1 MRRNHFIVL
10 ALAAGFAACA
20 AAQIPPP
27 APPSAKPHH
36 AKVHHPRSH
45 HPAPPANAVA
55 KDHQRAMNQETASR
69 KRDSLTNREGKP
81 SLRSEKSLSSAQR
94 AESAREARAHRRSRV
109 KPHSTRKHHASGSTV
124 GVNRLERERRQ
135 GGESAPGYEDG
146 FRAGF
151 AAGLAAR
158 RGERESASGAPT
170 ASRPGPRTFSSHS
183 SEAAPEPVPEPDTEV
198 HVSDATVRSTS
209 PISGVTAA
217 GSDVPAMGRSHLRRE
232 SASLES
238 TASGHI
244 VPISLTASLHLL
256 HEPAVAP
263 LRGTLASL
271 QRQNQR
277 LDAEGLQRVEDE
289 RDLEYRISRK
299 LLVPLPVSNRLDVNP
314 GLPTERRYCRPWT
327 AEFLTDMAR
336 MHESVFHR
344 PLRVDSAVR
353 TVDYQRHLISFNANA
368 APAEGDVASPHE
380 TGATVDIAK
389 RGMTWREIGWM
400 RRYLKSLENAG
411 LIDVEEEFYQ
421 SCFHITVYDT
431 YGRRGLVP
439 RPGTVNDGG
448 SDRNSE
454 AAVEASGGQGQ

>member
-1 MRRNHFIVL
+1 M
-10 ALAAGFAACA
+10 
-20 AAQIPPP
+20 
-27 APPSAKPHH
+27 K
-36 AKVHHPRSH
+36 
-45 HPAPPANAVA
+45 
-55 KDHQRAMNQETASR
+55 QEAASR
-69 KRDSLTNREGKP
+69 KRESLPTTEGKP
-81 SLRSEKSLSSAQR
+81 ALRSEKSASSAQR
-94 AESAREARAHRRSRV
+94 AESARESRAHRRSRV
-109 KPHSTRKHHASGSTV
+109 KPHSPKKSHASGTST
-124 GVNRLERERRQ
+124 GGENRLEPERQQRA
-135 GGESAPGYEDG
+135 GSSPGYEDG

-151 AAGLAAR
+151 AAGLAAH
-158 RGERESASGAPT
+158 RGEEKSASSAPT
-170 ASRPGPRTFSSHS
+170 ASQPSPRTLSSQS
-183 SEAAPEPVPEPDTEV
+183 GEAAPEPAPEPDTEA

-209 PISGVTAA
+209 PLSGVAA
-217 GSDVPAMGRSHLRRE
+217 AESDVPAPAMERSHSRPE
-232 SASLES
+232 NASLES

-244 VPISLTASLHLL
+244 VPISLTASMHLL

-271 QRQNQR
+271 ERQNQR

-289 RDLEYRISRK
+289 SDLEYRIARK
-299 LLVPLPVSNRLDVNP
+299 LLVPLPISGRLAVNP
-314 GLPTERRYCRPWT
+314 GLPVERRYCRPWT

-344 PLRVDSAVR
+344 PVLVDSAVR

-400 RRYLKSLENAG
+400 RRYLKNLENAG

-448 SDRNSE
+448 DRNSE
-454 AAVEASGGQGQ
+454 AAAEAAGTAGQ